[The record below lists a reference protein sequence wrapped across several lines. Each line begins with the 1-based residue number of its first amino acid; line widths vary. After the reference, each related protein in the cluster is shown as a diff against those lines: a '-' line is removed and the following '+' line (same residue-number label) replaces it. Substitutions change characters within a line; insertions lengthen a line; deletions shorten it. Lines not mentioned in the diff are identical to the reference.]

1 MGVQGDTQR
10 SILGD
15 LARGLRIWKLG
26 TGRLGLVEAGEPL
39 HSWLKHCSLAHLQE
53 DMRTATL
60 GLLRVAR

>member
-1 MGVQGDTQR
+1 MGVRGDTQR

-15 LARGLRIWKLG
+15 LARGLRTWKLE
-26 TGRLGLVEAGEPL
+26 TVLLGCVEAGEPL
-39 HSWLKHCSLAHLQE
+39 HSWLKHCPLLQE